1 MKTNI
6 VHLILCLLSTACI
19 ATAAEPQSLFD
30 GKTLKGWHTN
40 PERGCWSVKDGC
52 IVGEEDAEKL
62 GSYLETDKEYK
73 DFTFECEARWNDV
86 ADSGFMFRKEQR
98 IHVNIGMSPSMKRD
112 MTASLYLIKAGGYV
126 AEAKVA
132 TLLKPREWNKFKIE
146 LQGKKLTVWFN
157 GEKVIEHEQGKFME
171 AGPIGLQCHKETP
184 GLKIEFRNLRVMEQ

>member
-1 MKTNI
+1 MNKLI
-6 VHLILCLLSTACI
+6 ALILLTT
-19 ATAAEPQSLFD
+19 ATAFAGDWQTLFD
-30 GKTLKGWHTN
+30 GKTLDGWKTN
-40 PERGCWSVKDGC
+40 PERGCWTVKDGLLT
-52 IVGEEDAEKL
+52 GMEDAEKL
-62 GSYLETDKEYK
+62 GSYLETVKEYK

-132 TLLKPREWNKFKIE
+132 TLLKPGDWNKFKVE

-157 GEKVIEHEQGKFME
+157 GEKVVEYEQDKFLE

-184 GLKIEFRNLRVMEQ
+184 GMKVEFRHLRVMEL